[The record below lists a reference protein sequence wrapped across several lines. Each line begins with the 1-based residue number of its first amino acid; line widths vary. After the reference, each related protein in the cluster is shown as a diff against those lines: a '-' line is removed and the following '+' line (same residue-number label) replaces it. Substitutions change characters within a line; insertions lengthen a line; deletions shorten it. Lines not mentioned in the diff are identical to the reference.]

1 MRRKV
6 LGMLLGVAIAAI
18 LLIGCSSDDGSEN
31 TDKLII
37 GKVGIS
43 MPTHSQE
50 RWNRDSAYLTE
61 HFEEVGYET
70 ILTFSDN
77 DAKKQV
83 KDIQDM
89 IADGVDLLIVN
100 AIDGTALDEAMEEAT
115 EAKVPVI
122 SYDRLILNDAVS
134 YYVSF
139 DNYMIGKLQ
148 GEFIADNL
156 ELKNAAGKV
165 YNMEITSGDTA
176 DNNAKY
182 FYNGAMDVLKP
193 YIKAG
198 TLKVVSGQTDFLSTA
213 TEQWDL
219 GTAYQRAQ
227 NILSSYY
234 TDGTQLD
241 AWLCSSDTVALGV
254 EYAITSG
261 YTGSNTILITG
272 QDGDEANL
280 KNIVDGI
287 QTMTVYK
294 NASDEA
300 VVTLSLAQSILEGRE
315 IDASLTKDL
324 EIECRYDTKSYKTS
338 DGKRCSSFL
347 LIPKVITKD
356 NLQDLVDSGLYKRDT
371 DGYLYAVE

>member
-1 MRRKV
+1 M
-6 LGMLLGVAIAAI
+6 
-18 LLIGCSSDDGSEN
+18 
-31 TDKLII
+31 
-37 GKVGIS
+37 
-43 MPTHSQE
+43 
-50 RWNRDSAYLTE
+50 
-61 HFEEVGYET
+61 
-70 ILTFSDN
+70 
-77 DAKKQV
+77 
-83 KDIQDM
+83 
-89 IADGVDLLIVN
+89 
-100 AIDGTALDEAMEEAT
+100 
-115 EAKVPVI
+115 
-122 SYDRLILNDAVS
+122 
-134 YYVSF
+134 
-139 DNYMIGKLQ
+139 
-148 GEFIADNL
+148 
-156 ELKNAAGKV
+156 
-165 YNMEITSGDTA
+165 
-176 DNNAKY
+176 
-182 FYNGAMDVLKP
+182 
-193 YIKAG
+193 
-198 TLKVVSGQTDFLSTA
+198 
-213 TEQWDL
+213 
-219 GTAYQRAQ
+219 
-227 NILSSYY
+227 
-234 TDGTQLD
+234 
-241 AWLCSSDTVALGV
+241 GV